1 LAEELGP
8 IGGFCSLHF
17 IEGIFI
23 MDSVIEKAQKVA
35 SGILRAIPMAPVS
48 KHIATWVDD
57 VDIREFQTYHD
68 VGVGLEVTED
78 GRHIV
83 ARKRPKSSSW

>member
-1 LAEELGP
+1 MIRGSCGAEPVGSTSP
-8 IGGFCSLHF
+8 PV
-17 IEGIFI
+17 I
-23 MDSVIEKAQKVA
+23 MDNVIEKAQKVA

-68 VGVGLEVTED
+68 VGVGLEATAD
-78 GRHIV
+78 GKLIV